1 MNIRLLDLQLT
12 INDEINKGIRKNIKL
27 ELNSNIKLLLE
38 KYKIIDV
45 ELPVPDHVTMTIK
58 DFNITEELCFTE
70 SIEYHSKGDCASIIS
85 LNDKYDD
92 RDGYCHIECD
102 KCILHDK
109 QKNVFK
115 AIYKEQKKLGLA

>member
-38 KYKIIDV
+38 KYKIRDI
-45 ELPVPDHVTMTIK
+45 ELPVPDNIIMTIK
-58 DFNITEELCFTE
+58 DFNITEELCHDNN
-70 SIEYHSKGDCASIIS
+70 SYNSRGDCSNIIS
-85 LNDKYDD
+85 LNDKYED
-92 RDGYCHIECD
+92 RDGYCNIECD